1 MRYLNIVY
9 FFCLISTLSCAPKNF
24 DEPDN
29 LIKKSE
35 MINIITD
42 LYISQQGIQMFPAE
56 GNEDQSTLL
65 AKDAV
70 DVMKK
75 HDINFHQFSESY
87 KYYSLQP
94 ELLRDMLDQVKKNL
108 EEKLSKEEKERI
120 KNQKNIK

>member
-9 FFCLISTLSCAPKNF
+9 FFCLISILSCAPKNF

-35 MINIITD
+35 MIDIITD
-42 LYISQQGIQMFPAE
+42 LYISQQGIQMFPTD
-56 GNEDQSTLL
+56 GKEDQSTLL

-70 DVMKK
+70 DIMKK
-75 HDINFHQFSESY
+75 HNTNFSQFSESY
-87 KYYSLQP
+87 KYYSLKP

-108 EEKLSKEEKERI
+108 EEKLSKEEKERL